1 MSVVGSFIVPHPP
14 MIIPDIGG
22 GREKQIEK
30 TISSYE
36 KISDEIAKL
45 KPDTIIISSPHAK
58 AYADYFCLLDGEKL
72 SGNFSNFNASDV
84 SFEEDNDIELIEN
97 IEKLSRERGFPCG
110 RVNNIACDLDHGSM
124 IPLYFIRKKYS
135 NFKIIVIGLSGL
147 SLIEHY
153 ACGMLINDAVNL
165 LDRRCVWIASGDLS
179 HTLQEYGPYGFNSNG
194 PVYDEK
200 IIDICSSGNF
210 LKLIEM
216 EDSFLNSASECG
228 HRSFVMMSGA
238 FDGIDV
244 ESKFYSH
251 EDVTGVGYGIFSFYP
266 KEKNTK
272 RYFLDKY
279 LTDLE
284 KKITK
289 DVNDSDDYARFARTV
304 INDYVIDGS
313 AFYDKNSVSKE
324 LIENT
329 GGVFVSI
336 HKFGMLRGC
345 IGTTSPVYD
354 SLADEILNNAISACS
369 SDPRFAPVT
378 SDELKWLEISVDV
391 LGKSEKVD
399 SIDEL
404 DPKVYGVIVTN
415 GNKRGVLLPDLDGV
429 DTVEEQISI
438 AKRKAGILDYE
449 DVQIERFKVVRH
461 R

>member
-1 MSVVGSFIVPHPP
+1 MAIIGSFIVPHPP
-14 MIIPDIGG
+14 MIIPDVGNG
-22 GREKQIEK
+22 DEKQIEK

-36 KISDEIAKL
+36 KIASEIAEL

-58 AYADYFCLLDGEKL
+58 AYSDYFCLLDGEKV
-72 SGNFSNFNASDV
+72 SGNFSDFRANNV
-84 SFEEDNDIELIEN
+84 SFNEDNDIELIEC
-97 IEKLSRERGFPCG
+97 IEKLAGERGFPCG
-110 RVNNIACDLDHGSM
+110 RVNTAPRKLDHGSM
-124 IPLYFIRKKYS
+124 VPLYFIRKQYS

-153 ACGMLINDAVNL
+153 ACGMLINDAVNS
-165 LDRRCVWIASGDLS
+165 LDRKCVWVASGDLS
-179 HTLQEYGPYGFNSNG
+179 HTLQDYGPYGFNENG
-194 PVYDEK
+194 PIYDNK
-200 IIDICSSGNF
+200 IIDICSSGDF

-216 EDSFLNSASECG
+216 DDSFLNSASECG

-244 ESKFYSH
+244 DSKFYSH

-279 LTDLE
+279 LNNLE
-284 KKITK
+284 NKIID
-289 DVNDSDDYARFARTV
+289 DVNNSDEYARFARTV

-313 AFYDKNSVSKE
+313 AFYDKNNVDKE

-345 IGTTSPVYD
+345 IGTTSPIYD

-369 SDPRFAPVT
+369 NDPRFAPVT
-378 SDELKWLEISVDV
+378 SDELKWLEINVDV
-391 LGKSEKVD
+391 LGKSEKVK
-399 SIDEL
+399 SLDEL
-404 DPKVYGVIVTN
+404 DPKVYGVIVTS

-429 DTVEEQISI
+429 DTVDEQLSI
-438 AKRKAGILDYE
+438 AKRKAGISDYE
-449 DVQIERFKVVRH
+449 DIQIERFKVVRH